1 MKPEKKK
8 NEKQTNITFLHLL
21 FFYIRAFIILKNM
34 NQTAALYNKHKELL
48 DAAIAALQKRNYF
61 SPYPESPKAYPEDA
75 DAKAKNWISAIM
87 NNNYEG
93 LDQTGSNG
101 WLGEEISPFLQVG
114 IGVKY
119 PAFSETDIIANA
131 SLGQKNWGNTSPET
145 RAGLLIE
152 ALEQVKHRFFDIAY
166 ATMHTT
172 GQAYMMSFQAS
183 GPHASDRA
191 LEAIAMGY
199 KELTS
204 VPNQVEWVK
213 NLGKF
218 DLKMNKTWKPQPK
231 GISLV
236 IGCSTFPVWN
246 TVPGLFASLITGN
259 ACIVKPHPKAI
270 LPIAI
275 VVEELQK
282 VLAANGYPKT
292 VVQLAPDT
300 QDAPITKVLAENPA
314 VKMVD
319 FTGSSAFGNYI
330 ESLPKTTFTEKAGV
344 NSMILDSVADL
355 KAVLG
360 NIAFSASLYSGQMC
374 TAPQNI
380 FIGKDGVQTA
390 DGIVSYKEVVSHL
403 AAAISGLIDNPK
415 AGPGTLGAI
424 QAEQTY
430 QRVQEAK
437 NLGGKVILDSKS
449 IQNEEFKDARI
460 ASPVVIELDKT
471 QGHIFNHECFG
482 PVVFVIKTDGLEDS
496 VALAKA
502 LAAEKGALTCGAY
515 ASRQEKQDYIANE
528 MNEVFVPVSF
538 NFTGAG
544 FINSHAAFSDFHL
557 TGGNP
562 AGNASFANSEF
573 VSKRFVWVGN
583 RYM

>member
-1 MKPEKKK
+1 M
-8 NEKQTNITFLHLL
+8 NTAGTL
-21 FFYIRAFIILKNM
+21 FTR
-34 NQTAALYNKHKELL
+34 HKELL
-48 DAAIAALQKRNYF
+48 DAALHALQVRNYY
-61 SPYPESPKAYPEDA
+61 SPYPENPKAYPEDA
-75 DAKAKNWISAIM
+75 DAKAKAWISAIM
-87 NNNYEG
+87 NTNYEA
-93 LDQTGSNG
+93 LDQTGANSFV
-101 WLGEEISPFLQVG
+101 GEEISPFLQVG

-119 PAFSETDIIANA
+119 PSFTPEVLINNATHAQKAWAKTATD
-131 SLGQKNWGNTSPET
+131 E

-152 ALEQVKHRFFDIAY
+152 ALEQIKTRFFDIAY

-183 GPHASDRA
+183 GPHANDRA
-191 LEAIAMGY
+191 LEAVAMGY

-204 VPNQVEWVK
+204 VPSSVEWVK

-218 DLKMNKTWKPQPK
+218 DLKMNKTWTPVPK

-259 ACIVKPHPKAI
+259 ATIVKPHPKAI
-270 LPIAI
+270 LAIAI

-282 VLAANGYPKT
+282 VLVQNGYPKT

-300 QDAPITKVLAENPA
+300 LSHPITKVLAENPA
-314 VKMVD
+314 VKLVD
-319 FTGSSAFGNYI
+319 FTGGSEFGNYI

-344 NSMILDSVADL
+344 NSIILDSVTDL
-355 KAVLG
+355 KPVLG

-380 FIGKDGVQTA
+380 FVSKAGVKTA
-390 DGIVSYKEVVSHL
+390 EGVVSFDEVVAGLS
-403 AAAISGLIDNPK
+403 AAITGLVDNPK

-424 QAEQTY
+424 QAEVTY
-430 QRVQEAK
+430 NRVNDAK
-437 NLGGKVILDSKS
+437 NLGGTVALDSKA
-449 IQNEEFKDARI
+449 IVNEEFKDARI
-460 ASPVVIELDKT
+460 ATPVVIVLDKT
-471 QGHIFNHECFG
+471 QGDIYNKECFG
-482 PVVFVIKTDGLEDS
+482 PIVFVIQTEDVHES
-496 VALAKA
+496 ITLAKT
-502 LAAEKGALTCGAY
+502 LAEDKGALTCGAY
-515 ASRQEKQDYIANE
+515 TTDSLVQSQIADA

-562 AGNASFANSEF
+562 AGNASFANSAF
-573 VSKRFVWVGN
+573 LSKRFVWVGN

>member
-1 MKPEKKK
+1 M
-8 NEKQTNITFLHLL
+8 NTAGTL
-21 FFYIRAFIILKNM
+21 FTR
-34 NQTAALYNKHKELL
+34 HKELL
-48 DAAIAALQKRNYF
+48 DAALHALQVRNYY
-61 SPYPESPKAYPEDA
+61 SPYPENPKAYPEDA
-75 DAKAKNWISAIM
+75 DAKAKAWISAIM
-87 NNNYEG
+87 NTNYEA
-93 LDQTGSNG
+93 LDQTGANSFV
-101 WLGEEISPFLQVG
+101 GEEISPFLQVG

-119 PAFSETDIIANA
+119 PSFTPEVLINNATHAQKAWAKTATD
-131 SLGQKNWGNTSPET
+131 E

-152 ALEQVKHRFFDIAY
+152 ALEQIKTRFFDIAY

-183 GPHASDRA
+183 GPHANDRA

-204 VPNQVEWVK
+204 VPSSVEWVK

-218 DLKMNKTWKPQPK
+218 DLKMNKTWTPVPK

-259 ACIVKPHPKAI
+259 ATIVKPHPKAI
-270 LPIAI
+270 LAIAI

-282 VLAANGYPKT
+282 VLVQNGYPKT

-300 QDAPITKVLAENPA
+300 LSHPITKVLAENPA
-314 VKMVD
+314 VKLVD
-319 FTGSSAFGNYI
+319 FTGGSEFGNYI

-344 NSMILDSVADL
+344 NSIILDSVTDL
-355 KAVLG
+355 KPVLG

-380 FIGKDGVQTA
+380 FVSKAGVKTA
-390 DGIVSYKEVVSHL
+390 EGVVSFDEVVAGLS
-403 AAAISGLIDNPK
+403 AAITGLVDNPK

-424 QAEQTY
+424 QAELTY
-430 QRVQEAK
+430 NRVNDAK
-437 NLGGKVILDSKS
+437 NLGGTVALDSKA
-449 IQNEEFKDARI
+449 IVNEEFKDARI
-460 ASPVVIELDKT
+460 ATPVVIVLDKT
-471 QGHIFNHECFG
+471 QGDIYNKECFG
-482 PVVFVIKTDGLEDS
+482 PIVFVIQTEDVHES
-496 VALAKA
+496 ITLAKT
-502 LAAEKGALTCGAY
+502 LAEDKGALTCGAY
-515 ASRQEKQDYIANE
+515 TTDSLVQSQIADA

-562 AGNASFANSEF
+562 AGNASFANSAF
-573 VSKRFVWVGN
+573 LSKRFVWVGN

>member
-1 MKPEKKK
+1 M
-8 NEKQTNITFLHLL
+8 NTAGTL
-21 FFYIRAFIILKNM
+21 FTR
-34 NQTAALYNKHKELL
+34 HKELL
-48 DAAIAALQKRNYF
+48 DAALHALQVRNYY
-61 SPYPESPKAYPEDA
+61 SPYPENPKAYPEDA
-75 DAKAKNWISAIM
+75 DAKAKAWISAIM
-87 NNNYEG
+87 NTNYEA
-93 LDQTGSNG
+93 LDQTGANSFV
-101 WLGEEISPFLQVG
+101 GEEISPFLQVG

-119 PAFSETDIIANA
+119 PSFTPEVLINNATHAQNAWAKTATD
-131 SLGQKNWGNTSPET
+131 E

-152 ALEQVKHRFFDIAY
+152 ALEQIKTRFFDIAY

-183 GPHASDRA
+183 GPHANDRA
-191 LEAIAMGY
+191 LEAVAMGY

-204 VPNQVEWVK
+204 VPSSVEWVK

-218 DLKMNKTWKPQPK
+218 DLKMNKTWTPVPK

-259 ACIVKPHPKAI
+259 ATIVKPHPKAI
-270 LPIAI
+270 LAIAI

-282 VLAANGYPKT
+282 VLVQNGYPKT

-300 QDAPITKVLAENPA
+300 LSHPITKVLAENPA
-314 VKMVD
+314 VKLVD
-319 FTGSSAFGNYI
+319 FTGGSEFGNYI

-344 NSMILDSVADL
+344 NSIILDSVTDL
-355 KAVLG
+355 KPVLG

-380 FIGKDGVQTA
+380 FVSKAGVKTA
-390 DGIVSYKEVVSHL
+390 EGVVSFDEVVAGLS
-403 AAAISGLIDNPK
+403 AAITGLVDNPK

-424 QAEQTY
+424 QAELTY
-430 QRVQEAK
+430 NRVNDAK
-437 NLGGKVILDSKS
+437 NLGGTVALDSKA
-449 IQNEEFKDARI
+449 IVNEEFKDARI
-460 ASPVVIELDKT
+460 ATPVVIVLDKT
-471 QGHIFNHECFG
+471 QGDIYNKECFG
-482 PVVFVIKTDGLEDS
+482 PIVFVIQTEDVHES
-496 VALAKA
+496 ITLAKT
-502 LAAEKGALTCGAY
+502 LAEDKGALTCGAY
-515 ASRQEKQDYIANE
+515 TTDSLVQSQIADA

-562 AGNASFANSEF
+562 AGNASFANSAF
-573 VSKRFVWVGN
+573 LSKRFVWVGN